1 MKEKLVELAKDKLKE
16 INVLIDDVFLENE
29 GSQKFL
35 RVVIDS
41 EDAIDVS
48 KVVAATKIIDPLVEE
63 LDLVE
68 DEYILD
74 VYGKS
79 KGDD

>member
-1 MKEKLVELAKDKLKE
+1 MKEKLVELAKEKLEE
-16 INVLIDDVFLENE
+16 INISIYDVFLENE

>member
-1 MKEKLVELAKDKLKE
+1 MKEKLVELAKEKLEE
-16 INVLIDDVFLENE
+16 INVSIYDVFLENE

-41 EDAIDVS
+41 EDVIDVS

>member
-1 MKEKLVELAKDKLKE
+1 MKEKLVELAKDKLDE
-16 INVLIDDVFLENE
+16 INVSIYDVFLENE

-41 EDAIDVS
+41 NDAIDVS

>member
-1 MKEKLVELAKDKLKE
+1 MKEKLVELAKEKLEE
-16 INVLIDDVFLENE
+16 INVSIYDVFLENE

>member
-1 MKEKLVELAKDKLKE
+1 MKEKLVELAKDKLEE
-16 INVLIDDVFLENE
+16 INVSIYDVFLENE

-41 EDAIDVS
+41 DDAIDVS
-48 KVVAATKIIDPLVEE
+48 KVVTATKIIDPLVEE

>member
-1 MKEKLVELAKDKLKE
+1 MKEKLVELAKDKLEE
-16 INVLIDDVFLENE
+16 INVSIYDVLLENE

-41 EDAIDVS
+41 EEAIDVS

>member
-1 MKEKLVELAKDKLKE
+1 MKEKLVELAKDKLEE
-16 INVLIDDVFLENE
+16 INVSIYDVFLENE

-41 EDAIDVS
+41 NDAIDVS